1 MINLLQMLQQQ
12 RSPFYEELSIYE
24 DGRKMLERSLRE
36 KGGMEYYLISKKFIK
51 QWKYY
56 VDYDEEMDEYEKDT
70 RQKPDKINS
79 DLINHEKLFKYFP
92 EGHIY
97 NSSIR
102 YLENEWDYEI
112 VLKEVYE
119 YFKANYQS
127 IEPQI
132 RVGFYNDNL
141 KRKQI
146 FPNLAR
152 FTLIYWSPI
161 DNKLNTIIAQVDYN
175 SEIKAWTNLLRDTF
189 QELFKPK
196 KINNVRIWCP
206 RHKTFKQDLLIQ
218 QIIKTKQ
225 VDGDILDDNMMIFQ
239 MQSQRNNCLI
249 LDLEMNDWQFTKF
262 KKTVEYDNELLLEIA
277 LQGCGQL
284 VCEFPQ
290 CKLNNGFLELGFGE
304 EDIKGICQVL
314 IENEEVK
321 WELMCSK
328 QKNLD
333 KNLIPFQ
340 QRDNK
345 IDIVQYLL
353 KISNSLELFGFS
365 FVENFNKNQGIY
377 QIDQENPE
385 INSSLIQLT
394 DSLLKQQKENT
405 LQIIKNL
412 FSKKVMDIEP
422 LTNLYQLRAL
432 YLILQFRGCLNVI
445 LEEKSQIILTIIRR
459 LSLQHLNQLSKWLT
473 KLDKSELIQL
483 QQIIKYLIEDQIK
496 IQQNAPIRP
505 LLEIDDISR
514 IKGLFELYSLIY
526 KSNLRNRRIKA
537 SDFIINS
544 IQHFYKVDADREEF
558 TQFQMFN
565 QKILRNYSF
574 TFCQYAWS
582 MPIEFKSKL
591 LYIECKV
598 KQYDQR
604 RRTYGLLPQYVS
616 LTIER
621 DNIIESAIKQLQQ
634 TQVSLKNP
642 LKVQFVNEQGV
653 DEGGPKRE
661 FFRLIMEKLVTP
673 DYGMFIPKNNDTVFW
688 FNPQSFEMPI
698 YYSLIGK
705 LLGLSLYNSV
715 LLDVRFPTVLF
726 KKLQREKIKE
736 EDLKELDME
745 TYTGFQF
752 LREQTDPKIIESLCL
767 TFNAT
772 YKVWGEN
779 YYEDLKPNGFQI
791 NVTIENR
798 EEYIQL
804 YIDWYLNKLVQKQ
817 FDLLKDGFKTVVDGD
832 GIKLFS
838 GEELQQLIIGLPT
851 FDMRDLELSTK
862 YDGYDINSEYIK
874 YFWNCIHSLNVE
886 MQKRFLFFCTGSDR
900 IPVGGLK
907 SIKFVIQK
915 HGEDT
920 EQLPSAHTCFNVL
933 LLPQYKNKET
943 LKEKLKISLENAE
956 GFGLM

>member
-1 MINLLQMLQQQ
+1 MINLFQMLQQN
-12 RSPFYEELSIYE
+12 SPFFQELQIYD
-24 DGRKMLERSLRE
+24 DGKRILDKSLRDKE
-36 KGGMEYYLISKKFIK
+36 GMEYYLISKKFIK

-56 VDYDEEMDEYEKDT
+56 VDYDEEMEEIQLDP

-79 DLINHEKLFKYFP
+79 DLINNEKLFRYFP
-92 EGHIY
+92 ENHVY

-102 YLENEWDYEI
+102 YLENEWDYEF
-112 VLKEVYE
+112 VLKKVYE
-119 YFKANYQS
+119 YFNEIYQS

-132 RVGFYNDNL
+132 RVGFYNESL

-152 FTLIYWSPI
+152 FTLIYQSPI
-161 DNKLNTIIAQVDYN
+161 DNKLYTAKAQVDYN

-189 QELFKPK
+189 QEQFKPK
-196 KINNVRIWCP
+196 KINNVRVWCP
-206 RHKTFKQDLLIQ
+206 RHKTFKADLLIQ
-218 QIIKTKQ
+218 QMEKIKQ
-225 VDGDILDDNMMIFQ
+225 VDGDILNENLIIFQ
-239 MQSQRNNCLI
+239 MQSQRDNCI
-249 LDLEMNDWQFTKF
+249 IIDLELNDWQFKKF
-262 KKTVEYDNELLLEIA
+262 EQTIEYDNALLLEKA
-277 LQGCGQL
+277 LYGCGKI

-290 CKLNNGFLELGFGE
+290 CKLNNGYSDLGFAK
-304 EDIKGICQVL
+304 EDIQGICQVL

-328 QKNLD
+328 QKNITD
-333 KNLIPFQ
+333 NLLPFSVQ
-340 QRDNK
+340 IKTDP
-345 IDIVQYLL
+345 IQYLL
-353 KISNSLELFGFS
+353 KISQSLELFGIS
-365 FVENFNKNQGIY
+365 FVENYNKNQGIY
-377 QIDQENPE
+377 QINPKNAE
-385 INSSLIQLT
+385 INS
-394 DSLLKQQKENT
+394 LLVLQIAQGLNQQKDN
-405 LQIIKNL
+405 LMQIIKNL
-412 FSKKVMDIEP
+412 FQRKVEDIEP

-432 YLILQFRGCLNVI
+432 YLILQFRNCLSKI
-445 LEEKSQIILTIIRR
+445 LDEKPFIILTVIRR
-459 LSLQHLNQLSKWLT
+459 LSQQQANQLSKWLT
-473 KLDKSELIQL
+473 KLDKTEL
-483 QQIIKYLIEDQIK
+483 QQFQSITKKAIEQQIN
-496 IQQNAPIRP
+496 IQKNAPIRP
-505 LLEIDDISR
+505 LLDIDDIQR
-514 IKGLFELYSLIY
+514 LKGLFDLYSVIY
-526 KSNLRNRRIKA
+526 KSNIKNPRIPA
-537 SDFIINS
+537 SEFIINS
-544 IQHFYKVDADREEF
+544 IQQFYKVDADRQEF
-558 TQFQMFN
+558 TQFQIFN
-565 QKILRNYSF
+565 AKVWRGYSF
-574 TFCQYAWS
+574 TFCQYPWA
-582 MPIEFKSKL
+582 MPIEFKSRL
-591 LYIECKV
+591 LSIECKV
-598 KQYDQR
+598 KQYDTR
-604 RRTYGLLPQYVS
+604 RRAYGIFPQFVS

-726 KKLQREKIKE
+726 KKLQREKLKE

-752 LREQTDPKIIESLCL
+752 LREQTDPKVVESLGL
-767 TFNAT
+767 TFNGT

-779 YYEDLKPNGFQI
+779 YFEDLKPNGFQI

-851 FDMRDLELSTK
+851 FDMKDLEASTK
-862 YDGYDINSEYIK
+862 YDGYESDSEYIR
-874 YFWNCIHSLNVE
+874 YFWNCIHKLNVE

-915 HGEDT
+915 HGQDT

-933 LLPQYKNKET
+933 LLPFYKNKET
-943 LKEKLKISLENAE
+943 LKEKLKISLDNAE

>member
-1 MINLLQMLQQQ
+1 MINFLQLLQQ
-12 RSPFYEELSIYE
+12 RSPFQEELSIYE
-24 DGRKMLERSLRE
+24 EGRRMLEKSLRE
-36 KGGMEYYLISKKFIK
+36 KGGKEYYLISKKFIK

-56 VDYDEEMDEYEKDT
+56 VDYDEEMDEYEKDS

-79 DLINHEKLFKYFP
+79 DLMSNEKLFKYFP
-92 EGHIY
+92 EGHVY
-97 NSSIR
+97 NSTIR

-112 VLKEVYE
+112 VLREIYE
-119 YFKANYQS
+119 YFLKNYS
-127 IEPQI
+127 SAEPQI
-132 RVGFYNDNL
+132 RVGFYNENL

-152 FTLIYWSPI
+152 FTLIYWSPV
-161 DNKLNTIIAQVDYN
+161 DNKHQTVIAQVDYN
-175 SEIKAWTNLLRDTF
+175 SEIKAWKNLLRDTF
-189 QELFKPK
+189 QELFKLN
-196 KINNVRIWCP
+196 KINNVRIWQP
-206 RHKTFKQDLLIQ
+206 RHKTFKSGLLIQ
-218 QIIKTKQ
+218 QISKTKE
-225 VDGDILDDNMMIFQ
+225 VDGDILDDNLMIFQ
-239 MQSQRNNCLI
+239 LQSQRNNCLI
-249 LDLEMNDWQFTKF
+249 LDLELNDWQFTKF
-262 KKTVEYDNELLLEIA
+262 KKTIEYDNELLLEIA
-277 LQGCGQL
+277 LQGCSQL

-290 CKLNNGFLELGFGE
+290 CKLNNGFLDLGFGV
-304 EDIKGICQVL
+304 EDIKGICSVL

-328 QKNLD
+328 QNGLTNNL
-333 KNLIPFQ
+333 LPFY
-340 QRDNK
+340 QRDDK
-345 IDIVQYLL
+345 MDIAQYLL
-353 KISNSLELFGFS
+353 KVSASLELFGIS
-365 FVENFNKNQGIY
+365 FVENYNKNQGVY

-385 INSSLIQLT
+385 VNISLIQFT
-394 DSLLKQQKENT
+394 DKLLKQQKEASI
-405 LQIIKNL
+405 QIIKNL
-412 FSKKVMDIEP
+412 FCKKVADVEP

-432 YLILQFRGCLNVI
+432 YLILQFRGCLNLI
-445 LEEKSQIILTIIRR
+445 LEEKTQILLTIIRR
-459 LSLQHLNQLSKWLT
+459 LSQQQFNQLSKWLS
-473 KLDKSELIQL
+473 KLDNSGIIQL
-483 QQIIKYLIEDQIK
+483 QFILKSLIEDQIK
-496 IQQNAPIRP
+496 IQQNAPIKP
-505 LLEIDDISR
+505 LLDIDDIQR
-514 IKGLFELYSLIY
+514 LKGLFELYSMIY
-526 KSNLRNRRIKA
+526 KSNLRNRRIKT

-574 TFCQYAWS
+574 TFCQYPWS
-582 MPIEFKSKL
+582 MPIEFKSRL
-591 LYIECKV
+591 IYIECKV
-598 KQYDQR
+598 KQFDQR
-604 RRTYGLLPQYVS
+604 RRTYGILPQYVS

-634 TQVSLKNP
+634 TQLSLKNP

-726 KKLQREKIKE
+726 KKLQREKVKE

-752 LREQTDPKIIESLCL
+752 LREQTDPKVVQSLGL

-772 YKVWGEN
+772 YKVWGET
-779 YYEDLKPNGFQI
+779 YFEDLKPNGFQI
-791 NVTIENR
+791 EVTIQNR

-851 FDMRDLELSTK
+851 FDMRDLEASTK
-862 YDGYDINSEYIK
+862 YDGYESNSEYIK

-933 LLPQYKNKET
+933 LLPQYKIKET